1 MLMRTIT
8 CLTGWSMSPLTML
21 FHLVCEELFRV
32 FLVVSSHSSTVVIL
46 LAGAN
51 LNALFTGLDFL
62 ISYIELSKFIVLQN
76 TFGIDFFCH
85 KRNMSFEPL
94 STIHMTNSDLLSQ
107 MELTDL
113 SLRLYSTRSFLED

>member
-1 MLMRTIT
+1 MN
-8 CLTGWSMSPLTML
+8 PLFM
-21 FHLVCEELFRV
+21 
-32 FLVVSSHSSTVVIL
+32 
-46 LAGAN
+46 
-51 LNALFTGLDFL
+51 GLDFL
-62 ISYIELSKFIVLQN
+62 ISCIELSKFIVLQN

-85 KRNMSFEPL
+85 KQNMSFEPL